1 MKRILILS
9 TVIAAGF
16 LGYMHVSH
24 VRDARAAAAPP
35 VTSGAPGH
43 PQPSLAPVT
52 LPQGVTLQVRI
63 NESVST
69 RRNRPGD
76 HFDAVLT
83 APVVVDGHTIA
94 PAGTMLRGTVRE
106 SQRSGRLKGRAI
118 LVVALDTIHLNNHD
132 YEIDTSSQGRRSS
145 GHKKRNFAWIGGGSG
160 AGALIG
166 AVATGGVGA
175 AIGAGAGA
183 AAGVTGAAI
192 TGRKDVSIPAETRMT
207 FRLAHSVTL
216 G

>member
-9 TVIAAGF
+9 TVMAAGF
-16 LGYMHVSH
+16 LGYMHISH
-24 VRDARAAAAPP
+24 VREARAAAGAAVTSVTPANVQAPP
-35 VTSGAPGH
+35 API
-43 PQPSLAPVT
+43 T
-52 LPQGVTLQVRI
+52 LPQGAILHVRL

-76 HFDAVLT
+76 HFSAVLM
-83 APVVVDGHTIA
+83 APVMVNGEAIA

-106 SQRSGRLKGRAI
+106 AERSGRLKGRAV
-118 LVVALDTIHLNNHD
+118 LVVALDTIHLNNRD
-132 YEIDTSSQGRRSS
+132 YEIDTTSQGRRSS
-145 GHKKRNFAWIGGGSG
+145 GHKRRNFAWIGGGSG

-192 TGRKDVSIPAETRMT
+192 TGRKDVSIPAETPMT
-207 FRLAHSVTL
+207 FRLARPVTVS
-216 G
+216 